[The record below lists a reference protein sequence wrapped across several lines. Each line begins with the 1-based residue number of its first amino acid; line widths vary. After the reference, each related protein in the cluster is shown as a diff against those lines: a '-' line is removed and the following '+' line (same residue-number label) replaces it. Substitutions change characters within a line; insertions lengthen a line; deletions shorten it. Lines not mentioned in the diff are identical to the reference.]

1 MLGMNPIDGP
11 HTLSEDFKVN
21 SIWRT
26 IQGEG
31 PWSGLP
37 AIFVRFSGCCLRCTW
52 CDTSFETGTWRNL
65 PMLADEIHSLVRS
78 TGHRRVV
85 FTGGEPML
93 WPLGELITML
103 HDSVEAQIETAGTVW
118 PEGLD
123 RVFERANVSIVCS
136 PKTPKVHPKI
146 IHYADAWKY
155 IIRVGCVDPQDGLP
169 IGSTQRGIDNPTQKL
184 YRADTSPNKIFV
196 QPCDEDD
203 PRKNAA
209 NLQEAVLSSLRFG
222 YRLSLQIHKIAGVP

>member
-1 MLGMNPIDGP
+1 MLGMNPVDGP
-11 HTLSEDFKVN
+11 HTLSEGYKVN

-37 AIFVRFSGCCLRCTW
+37 AIFVRFSGCNLKCNF
-52 CDTSFETGTWRNL
+52 CDTAFEEGHWRDL
-65 PMLADEIHSLVRS
+65 TTLVDEIHALVRS

-93 WPLGELITML
+93 WPLGELISML
-103 HDSVEAQIETAGTVW
+103 HDSVETQIETAGTVW
-118 PEGLD
+118 PHDLE
-123 RVFERANVSIVCS
+123 RVFERANVSIICS
-136 PKTPKVHPKI
+136 PKTPKVVPQI
-146 IHYADAWKY
+146 IQYADAWKY
-155 IIRVGCVDPQDGLP
+155 IIKAGCVDPQDGLP
-169 IGSTQRGIDNPTQKL
+169 IGSTQRGVSNLTQKL
-184 YRADTSPNKIFV
+184 YRADTSPNEIFV

-209 NLQEAVLSSLRFG
+209 NLQEAVLSSLRYG
-222 YRLSLQIHKIAGVP
+222 YRLSVQVHKIAGVP